1 MQFSDLL
8 VPILFASIL
17 MTAFFRKTDPFSS
30 FMTGAKEGLKTSLQI
45 LPALIGLM
53 TCIGMLRASGALDIF
68 CSVLAPLAEKSG
80 VPAEVLPLALIR
92 PLSGSGS
99 LSICRQLL
107 AEYGPDS
114 LIGRTASVLQGSG
127 ETTFYVI
134 SLYFGNVDVSRTR
147 HAIPAA
153 LIGDLV
159 CLAAACWIARI
170 FF

>member
-1 MQFSDLL
+1 MQFSDLI
-8 VPILFASIL
+8 VPILFASVL
-17 MTAFFRKTDPFSS
+17 MAAFFRKTDPFSS
-30 FMTGAKEGLKTSLQI
+30 FMSGAKEGMKTSLQI
-45 LPALIGLM
+45 LPALVGLM

-68 CSVLAPLAEKSG
+68 CSVLTPFTEKLG
-80 VPAEVLPLALIR
+80 IPAEVLPLALIR

-99 LSICRQLL
+99 LSVCRQIL

-134 SLYFGNVDVSRTR
+134 SLYLGSAGVSRTR
-147 HAIPAA
+147 HAVPAA

-159 CLAAACWIARI
+159 CLAAACWTVRI